1 MKSLFK
7 LIKLLLTVFVVG
19 IVALL
24 FVNKTFIYEVYNSDD
39 IASGIPIRRFTY
51 LYDNKDNSLKF
62 ITPLSSNYLSSK
74 KDDYL
79 NGLESCFG
87 MYYYDKDN
95 DITITEYKIIDKDY
109 FRNINISYVKDNY
122 CGDKYVLSDMWFYEY
137 INLTEFMSGDI
148 TEKAMNGLIDKL
160 YNSKRVEDPIVKD
173 YDSKISLIVNL
184 KLLDDD
190 YTLTF
195 SDFSQNELIVKKVM
209 GENQEF
215 VIYEVE
221 DSLSYL
227 NSLELEK
234 K

>member
-19 IVALL
+19 VIALL
-24 FVNKTFIYEVYNSDD
+24 FVNKTFIYEEYNSDD
-39 IASGIPIRRFTY
+39 IAVGIPIRRFTY
-51 LYDNKDNSLKF
+51 LYDNKDNELKF
-62 ITPLSSNYLSSK
+62 ITPLNNNYLASK

-79 NGLESCFG
+79 KSLESCLG
-87 MYYYDKDN
+87 IYYYDKNN
-95 DITITEYKIIDKDY
+95 DITITEYKITDKDY

-122 CGDKYVLSDMWFYEY
+122 CSDKYILSYMWFYEY
-137 INLTEFMSGDI
+137 INLTEFISGDI

-160 YNSKRVEDPIVKD
+160 YNSKRVETPIIKD
-173 YDSKISLIVNL
+173 YESKVSLSVNL

-190 YTLTF
+190 YTLIF
-195 SDFSQNELIVKKVM
+195 SDFSENELMVRKEM
-209 GENQEF
+209 SNNQEF

-221 DSLSYL
+221 DTIDYL
-227 NSLELEK
+227 NSLELAK